1 MERVHVDLGARSYPI
16 IIGPGLLDKAGEILP
31 EFRVRKAFVV
41 TDTRVDKLH
50 GSKLRNALSHA
61 GVEASFAVIP
71 PGERQKSL
79 KRLGILAAQML
90 AQGFDRS
97 STVIAFGGGVIG
109 DLAGF
114 LAAVFMRGVNYVQV
128 PTTLLACVDS
138 SIGGKTAV
146 NLPQSKNCIGA
157 FHQPILVIEDVELL
171 RTLSKRDLRAGA
183 VELIKH
189 GFILDP
195 DLYNQLSSDF
205 KRLLELE
212 PGFTSQAL
220 RRSCE
225 IKARVVSADERE
237 SGYRA
242 ILNFGHTVGHALES
256 TAGYGV
262 YKHGEAVAVGMLAE
276 AMLAERIGFAQ
287 EPVWQPLNTL
297 FSKMRLPTHIPQ
309 KISTQKLLNTMYTDK
324 KNRDGNLTIVLPRK
338 IGCVEPVTL
347 RSVSD
352 LNQVLLQMQRQED
365 KTTAL

>member
-1 MERVHVDLGARSYPI
+1 MERVRVDLGDRSYPI
-16 IIGPGLLDKAGEILP
+16 IIGPGLLDQAGEILP
-31 EFRVRKAFVV
+31 EFCIRKAFVV

-50 GSKLRNALSHA
+50 GAKIRGALSQA
-61 GVEASFAVIP
+61 GIDASFAVIP
-71 PGERQKSL
+71 PGEKQKSL
-79 KRLGILAAQML
+79 KRLGTLAAQML

-114 LAAVFMRGVNYVQV
+114 LAAVFMRGINYVQV

-157 FHQPILVIEDVELL
+157 FHQPILVLEDIDLL

-195 DLYNQLSSDF
+195 DLYSRLFSGF
-205 KRLLELE
+205 KRLLQLE

-220 RRSCE
+220 RRSCK

-262 YKHGEAVAVGMLAE
+262 YRHGEAVAIGMLAE
-276 AMLAERIGFAQ
+276 AMLSERTGFAQ
-287 EPVWQPLNTL
+287 EPVWQSLNTL
-297 FSKMRLPTHIPQ
+297 FSRMRLPTHIPK
-309 KISTQKLLNTMYTDK
+309 KISIQKLIDTMYTDK
-324 KNRDGNLTIVLPRK
+324 KNRDGNLTVVLPRR
-338 IGCVEPVTL
+338 IGFVEPVTM
-347 RSVSD
+347 RGV
-352 LNQVLLQMQRQED
+352 
-365 KTTAL
+365 A